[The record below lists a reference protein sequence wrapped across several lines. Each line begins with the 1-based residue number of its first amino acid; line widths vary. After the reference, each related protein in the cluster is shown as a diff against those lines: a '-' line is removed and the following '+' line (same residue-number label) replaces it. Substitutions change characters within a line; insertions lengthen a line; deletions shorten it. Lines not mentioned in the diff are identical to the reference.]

1 MSDAYEDQGF
11 GQIAIGFGERPAILV
26 VDFQLGF
33 TSAEEPLGGSPL
45 VDAAVENA
53 ARVLQAGRAVG
64 EPVLL
69 TYVGHRNESGAL
81 NWKIPAVRTNFRDGT
96 SGTRLDPRIYDADQD
111 VIFRKIA
118 PSIFFQ
124 TPAVQFLTKHR
135 IDTVIIVGCN
145 TSGCVRAS
153 AVDAFSYGYRTILPC
168 DACGDVEEGPHD
180 QALRDIDRRYGD
192 VLTSNEVIAY
202 LSNHLE
208 AAS

>member
-33 TSAEEPLGGSPL
+33 TSAEEPLGGSHL
-45 VDAAVENA
+45 VDAAVE
-53 ARVLQAGRAVG
+53 
-64 EPVLL
+64 
-69 TYVGHRNESGAL
+69 
-81 NWKIPAVRTNFRDGT
+81 IPAVRTSFLDGT
-96 SGTRLDPRIYDADQD
+96 SGTQLDSRIYDADQD

-153 AVDAFSYGYRTILPC
+153 AVDAFSYGYRTILPR